1 MNSHANA
8 GAPLLLGVGGRGEAS
23 VRAPRAVSGRT
34 HQQHIAVAEP
44 EEPRRRE
51 RQEDLPVDV
60 LQRRLVALVESR
72 RDAVLLRHGRCRGT
86 QTHARRMQA
95 CTAQGLGKVACAPVH
110 GRACEGRW
118 GGVGVPAT
126 RRRRGRCPR
135 AASCRCRS
143 RCCRGAAP
151 GWSNAAKSSAW
162 TASGWKGTASR
173 WGLRRWAPP
182 HESGGQPQAYRCSLT
197 SPWWPAMARPRRPL

>member
-1 MNSHANA
+1 MRLCCWGWWEAEA
-8 GAPLLLGVGGRGEAS
+8 RRRFELRELCRGARISSTSPRQSQKSRADGS
-23 VRAPRAVSGRT
+23 VRKTSQLTCCSGGSSPSWRPDAT
-34 HQQHIAVAEP
+34 PSSCDATDAEA
-44 EEPRRRE
+44 RRR
-51 RQEDLPVDV
+51 
-60 LQRRLVALVESR
+60 
-72 RDAVLLRHGRCRGT
+72 T
-86 QTHARRMQA
+86 QTHAGRMQA
-95 CTAQGLGKVACAPVH
+95 CTAQGLGKDACAHVH

-135 AASCRCRS
+135 AASCTCRS

-151 GWSNAAKSSAW
+151 VWSTAAKSSAW
-162 TASGWKGTASR
+162 AASGWKGTASR

-182 HESGGQPQAYRCSLT
+182 HECGEQPHASRCSLM